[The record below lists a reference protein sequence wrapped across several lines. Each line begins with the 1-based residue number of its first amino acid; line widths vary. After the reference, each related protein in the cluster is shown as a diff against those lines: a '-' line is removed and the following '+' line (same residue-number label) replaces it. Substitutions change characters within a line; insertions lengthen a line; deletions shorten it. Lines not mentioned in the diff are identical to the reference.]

1 MARAR
6 GKAAETKKN
15 STPESSTR
23 FPFRVGCVDTGS
35 NAIRFLAA
43 EFSGPG
49 DYEILHYQRVPVRLG
64 HQVFLTG
71 RLAESTMEA
80 AEDAFVSFRDALN
93 DLKLDTFRAVA
104 TSAVRESKN
113 GFEFVG
119 RILESSNIHLEMISG
134 SEEARLVHLAVA
146 SRIRLTGGK
155 WILTDL
161 GGGSVEVS
169 LVDDMGMLWSES
181 HTMGSVRLLEQLSEA
196 QPDPGGF
203 KTLLADYVSTLR
215 IPAPAQYWSPSGFV
229 ATGGNI
235 DALAKLANATRDE
248 RGVAHLPVEDLAA
261 AMELLSRLSFQE
273 RVEQLNLREDRA
285 DVILPAAMVY
295 YHLARMA
302 GADVILAPD
311 VGVKE
316 GLLLDLADDLISHAS
331 HEVRQEEQLTK
342 AAMSL
347 GRRFMFDESH
357 GLHVARLALSLFDQL
372 GEVHLLAPDDRK
384 LLLAAAILHDIGS
397 FISRKAHHKHSL
409 YIIKRSE
416 LPGLSPTEMLMV
428 GNIARYHRKN
438 IPKET
443 HPDFMRLSEGQRDRT
458 TRLAA
463 ILRIADALDRSHLQ
477 NIKGVAVRPG
487 ARSVELD
494 IDSEEDCLL
503 ERWALAQKKTLFE
516 ESFDRGI
523 EISR

>member
-1 MARAR
+1 M
-6 GKAAETKKN
+6 
-15 STPESSTR
+15 SSPK

-43 EFSGPG
+43 EFTAPG
-49 DYEILHYQRVPVRLG
+49 EFKTLAYQRVPVRLG

-71 RLAESTMEA
+71 RLAETTMEGA
-80 AEDAFVSFRDALN
+80 VQAFVSFREQMAELE
-93 DLKLDTFRAVA
+93 LDTFRAVA
-104 TSAVRESKN
+104 TSAVREARN

-119 RILESSNIHLEMISG
+119 RILEQTSIHLEMISG
-134 SEEARLVHLAVA
+134 SEEARLVHLAVGHKVELA
-146 SRIRLTGGK
+146 GGK

-196 QPDPGGF
+196 QPEPGGF
-203 KTLLADYVSTLR
+203 RQLLSEYVSTLR

-235 DALAKLANATRDE
+235 EALAKLAQAPRDE
-248 RGVAHLPVEDLAA
+248 RGVASLRIGELDA
-261 AMELLSRLSFQE
+261 AMDLLSHLSFQE

-302 GADVILAPD
+302 GVDTILVPG

-316 GLLLDLADDLISHAS
+316 GLLLDLAEDLISHS
-331 HEVRQEEQLTK
+331 TYEVRQEEHLTK
-342 AAMSL
+342 AAISL
-347 GRRFMFDESH
+347 GRRFMFDEAH
-357 GLHVARLALSLFDQL
+357 GLQVGRLAISLFDQL
-372 GEVHLLAPDDRK
+372 REIHGLGESDRR

-397 FISRKAHHKHSL
+397 FISRKRHHKHSL
-409 YIIKRSE
+409 YLLSRSE

-428 GNIARYHRKN
+428 ANIARYHRKN
-438 IPKET
+438 IPSST
-443 HPDFMRLSEGQRDRT
+443 HPEFMRLSEENRKRT

-463 ILRIADALDRSHLQ
+463 LLRVADALDRTHLQ
-477 NIKGVAVRPG
+477 NVEGVKVEEESEG
-487 ARSVELD
+487 VELVL
-494 IDSEEDCLL
+494 DCDGDCVL

-516 ESFDRGI
+516 RVFKTKLTASP
-523 EISR
+523 